1 VATKHMEES
10 KEMTQSLTEVI
21 GEQATNALHEAIR
34 VAWQAGYDAALMD
47 NKEQDLADL
56 TEAHYLS
63 IVKDESE

>member
-1 VATKHMEES
+1 
-10 KEMTQSLTEVI
+10 MTQSLTEVI

>member
-1 VATKHMEES
+1 
-10 KEMTQSLTEVI
+10 MTQSLTEVI

-47 NKEQDLADL
+47 NKEQELAV
-56 TEAHYLS
+56 EMEEHYLS

>member
-1 VATKHMEES
+1 
-10 KEMTQSLTEVI
+10 MTQSLTEVI

-47 NKEQDLADL
+47 NKEQGLADL
-56 TEAHYLS
+56 AEAHYLS

>member
-1 VATKHMEES
+1 MEES

>member
-1 VATKHMEES
+1 MS
-10 KEMTQSLTEVI
+10 LSLTETI
-21 GEQATNALHEAIR
+21 AQPATDALHEAIR

-47 NKEQDLADL
+47 NKEQELADL

>member
-1 VATKHMEES
+1 
-10 KEMTQSLTEVI
+10 MTQSLTEVI

-47 NKEQDLADL
+47 DKEQELAVAQ
-56 TEAHYLS
+56 EAHYLS

>member
-1 VATKHMEES
+1 MATKHMEES